1 MSTLLEKSVDTVEQ
15 LLAYLSRHMIGKDM
29 ASYCELVTALP
40 LADED
45 IRRHPGLKDPYVLM
59 TDANSMATVFDLQG
73 TYQITSS
80 DDFAAMVDNLRVRMN
95 GYMSRCGHSLTLSF
109 ERDPDRALDELMR
122 LAEPQIKT
130 ARRIG
135 LQSEDIILDRVRR
148 NAPLVA
154 FEQNLLVIY
163 THMSVMGDDETRRE
177 IKDRAQR
184 AAQHRLPNLA
194 FAQNPAAALMA
205 MKYRHDTM
213 VARIKADFEQ
223 CGMEGSMGVMLRPIS
238 AHDAIKRIRIMVN
251 RERTSQTF
259 RPVLPGDRFI
269 PRGRE
274 DTTDCSDLAA
284 PQLGYQICT
293 NNVKV
298 IDELIQTDDLWHANL
313 SMELGPQ
320 EPQSFAELFK
330 NIDRR
335 MPWRV
340 RWDIA
345 PDGLSAMR
353 GRDMMLAF
361 AGMFPANKGI
371 RQSFIDLKERS
382 KEDAICSMKL
392 TASTWGKTRH
402 EAKQRAASLEKA
414 IQAWGTTQVT
424 DVHGDGFAA
433 WASTIPAFTTKNVA
447 NRMVPPLDD
456 ALSMLPLQRPATPWS
471 DDGAF
476 VVRTPDGKIFPIQP
490 GSRLQD
496 TWIELCSATPGSGK
510 TTLMNSMNCAM
521 LHNPGSARL
530 PLMTMIEVKPGSAGL
545 IQLIRDS
552 LPEHRLNEAIYLR
565 LRNAPEFAVNPWD
578 TQLGARWPTSREK
591 DFLCDFMTLLCSDP
605 QLKAAPADCAR
616 VNEMLLNIVYEKRC
630 GNDANPYET
639 GVDAWVDETLH
650 SSGLNAQHDA
660 AWWSV
665 ATWFEVTDMLFEA
678 GHIREAAM
686 AQRQASPVLADF
698 IAALNHESIDDL
710 YAQAQMGHS
719 DETILSYMRRCFI
732 NAQSSYVLFS
742 GRTRFELSSE
752 TRVVGMDLNEVIGGK
767 TPEGHVRTAIMYMF
781 GRQLAAKNYF
791 LREETV
797 LPVVPKLYHA
807 YHRQRIADVRDEKK
821 TIAYDEFHNTD
832 GQASFVATLVKDG
845 REGREWGIRISA
857 FSQYMS
863 DYPEALLNAATSV
876 YVMRG
881 GNVSDERILKNTF
894 KVSDEAI
901 RRLHREAV
909 GPNAEEGGNF
919 LAIFKTK
926 RGMVV
931 QMLNN
936 TVGPIEGWAFNST
949 LEDVALRTR
958 MYNALGP
965 YAGRKLLAEQF
976 PLGTATATIEHM
988 STTAGDVQTNSV
1000 VEQLANRLLAQHA
1013 KKTPNVH
1020 ERQNVHDPQ
1029 DVPGGLAP

>member
-1 MSTLLEKSVDTVEQ
+1 MNALLEKSVDAVEG
-15 LLAYLSRHMIGKDM
+15 LLAYIGRYMIGKDM
-29 ASYCELVTALP
+29 ATYCELVTALP
-40 LADED
+40 LSDD
-45 IRRHPGLKDPYVLM
+45 DLKRHPGLKDPYVLL
-59 TDANSMATVFDLQG
+59 TETNSMATVFDLQG
-73 TYQITSS
+73 TYQLTSFE
-80 DDFAAMVDNLRVRMN
+80 DFTLMVDNLRMRMN
-95 GYMSRCGHSLTLSF
+95 GYMSRSGHSLTLSF

-122 LAEPQIKT
+122 LAEPQINT

-135 LQSEDIILDRVRR
+135 LKSEDIILDRVRR
-148 NAPLVA
+148 NAPFVA

-177 IKDRAQR
+177 LKDRAER
-184 AAQHRLPNLA
+184 AKAHQLPLLS
-194 FAQNPAAALMA
+194 FGQNPAAVLMN

-223 CGMEGSMGVMLRPIS
+223 CGKEGSNGVMLRPMS
-238 AHDAIKRIRIMVN
+238 AHEAIKRIRIMVN

-259 RPVLPGDRFI
+259 RPVLPGDRFM
-269 PRGRE
+269 PHGRE
-274 DTTDCSDLAA
+274 DATDFSDLTA
-284 PQLGYQICT
+284 PQVGHQICT
-293 NNVKV
+293 NNVE
-298 IDELIQTDDLWHANL
+298 IEGELIHTDELWHANL

-320 EPQSFAELFK
+320 EPQPFSELFK
-330 NIDRR
+330 NVDRR

-340 RWDIA
+340 RWDIS
-345 PDGLSAMR
+345 PGGLSAMR
-353 GRDMMLAF
+353 GRQMMLAF
-361 AGMFPANKGI
+361 AGMFPSNRMI
-371 RQSFIDLKERS
+371 RQSFIDLQERS
-382 KEDAICSMKL
+382 KQDAICSMKL
-392 TASTWGKTRH
+392 TASTWGKTKH
-402 EAKQRAASLEKA
+402 EAKQRASSLEKA
-414 IQAWGTTQVT
+414 IQAWGTAQVT
-424 DVHGDGFAA
+424 DVHGDPFAA
-433 WASTIPAFTTKNVA
+433 WASTIPAFTTQNVA
-447 NRMVPPLDD
+447 NRMVPPLDE
-456 ALSMLPLQRPATPWS
+456 ALSMLPLQRPATPWA

-521 LHNPGSARL
+521 LHNPGSTRL

-565 LRNAPEFAVNPWD
+565 LRNTPEFAVNPWD
-578 TQLGARWPTSREK
+578 TQLGARLPTSREK
-591 DFLCDFMTLLCSDP
+591 DFLCDFMTALCSDP

-616 VNEMLLNIVYEKRC
+616 VNEMLLNIVYEAR
-630 GNDANPYET
+630 GTHAPNHYEAS
-639 GVDAWVDETLH
+639 VDAQVDAALLR
-650 SSGLNAQHDA
+650 SGLLARHDA
-660 AWWSV
+660 QWWSV

-678 GHIREAAM
+678 GCIREAAM

-698 IAALNHESIDDL
+698 IAALNHESVTDL
-710 YAQAQMGHS
+710 YKDAKLAHS
-719 DETILSYMRRCFI
+719 DEGILSYMRRCFI
-732 NAQSSYVLFS
+732 NAQSGYVLFS
-742 GRTRFELSSE
+742 GRTQFELSSE

-791 LREETV
+791 LREESV
-797 LPVVPKLYHA
+797 LPVVPSLYHD
-807 YHRQRIADVRDEKK
+807 YHRKRIADVRDEKK

-832 GQASFVATLVKDG
+832 GQASFVATIVKDG

-863 DYPEALLNAATSV
+863 DYPEELLNAATSV

-881 GNVSDERILKNTF
+881 GNLSDERILKNTF

-919 LAIFKTK
+919 LALFKTK

-958 MYNALGP
+958 LYKAIGP

-976 PLGTATATIEHM
+976 PLGTAIATISGLEATQIVAHV
-988 STTAGDVQTNSV
+988 TAVDLLQT
-1000 VEQLANRLLAQHA
+1000 VEIDQRHPVFMH
-1013 KKTPNVH
+1013 KTP
-1020 ERQNVHDPQ
+1020 Q
-1029 DVPGGLAP
+1029 